1 MSGSQRVIGDYE
13 LVVIG
18 AGAAGLGAARAAVA
32 RGARTLLVSDRE
44 PGGDCT
50 FTGCVPSKTLIEAAR
65 SGVSYPVAAQRICD
79 VIAAIAATEDADTLR
94 SEGIDVILDRARFRS
109 RDRIDVGRRPV
120 TARRVVI
127 ATGSTPAV
135 PDVPGLREAGFLTN
149 ETVFDLPV
157 LPRSLAIVGGGT
169 IGCELAQALHRLGS
183 QVIVIEQADRLL
195 PQPGRIHEPHSRWR
209 PACSPARW
217 PPPATPTR
225 PGRWPCNSPPLSS
238 S

>member
-109 RDRIDVGRRPV
+109 RDRTSAVARS
-120 TARRVVI
+120 ARRVVI

-183 QVIVIEQADRLL
+183 KVIVIEQADRLL
-195 PQPGRIHEPHSRWR
+195 PQPGP
-209 PACSPARW
+209 
-217 PPPATPTR
+217 
-225 PGRWPCNSPPLSS
+225 
-238 S
+238 